1 MTLPNK
7 LSLIRIFLVPIIVAL
22 LLTDTNLSMPIALII
37 FLLAA
42 LTDWLD
48 GYIAR
53 KSKQI
58 TSLGKLLDPMADK
71 LLISSAL
78 ISLVEIARAQAW
90 IVVIIVSR
98 EIAITGLRSVA
109 ASQGVVI
116 AASKMGKYKV
126 ISEILAI
133 SFLILNKFPYL
144 GEILLYLDMI
154 LAVISGIEYIIKF
167 NKEIKL
173 TL

>member
-7 LSLIRIFLVPIIVAL
+7 ISLIRIFLVPIIVAL
-22 LLTDTNLSMPIALII
+22 LLTNTNLSMPIALII

-48 GYIAR
+48 GYLAR

-58 TSLGKLLDPMADK
+58 TILGKLLDPMADK

-90 IVVIIVSR
+90 VVVIIVSR

-133 SFLILNKFPYL
+133 SFLILDKFPYV
-144 GEILLYLDMI
+144 GEILLYIAMA
-154 LAVISGIEYIIKF
+154 LAVTSGIEYIIRF
-167 NKEIKL
+167 NKEINL

>member
-7 LSLIRIFLVPIIVAL
+7 LSFIRIFLVPILVTVL
-22 LLTDTNLSMPIALII
+22 VTHLSMPLALGI

-58 TSLGKLLDPMADK
+58 TTLGKLLDPMADK
-71 LLISSAL
+71 LLVASAL
-78 ISLVEIARAQAW
+78 ISLVEIGLAPAW
-90 IVVIIVSR
+90 IVVVIVSR

-109 ASQGVVI
+109 ASQGAII
-116 AASKMGKYKV
+116 AASKLGKYKTV
-126 ISEILAI
+126 SEIIAI
-133 SFLILNKFPYL
+133 SFLIMEIFPS
-144 GEILLYLDMI
+144 GNILLWIAMI
-154 LAVISGIEYIIKF
+154 MAVISGIEYVIKF

-173 TL
+173 TM

>member
-7 LSLIRIFLVPIIVAL
+7 ISLIRIFLVPIIVAL
-22 LLTDTNLSMPIALII
+22 LLTNTNLSMPIALIV

-48 GYIAR
+48 GYLAR

-78 ISLVEIARAQAW
+78 ISLVEIDRAQAW

-116 AASKMGKYKV
+116 AASKMGKYKAV
-126 ISEILAI
+126 SEILAI

-144 GEILLYLDMI
+144 GEILLYAAMI
-154 LAVISGIEYIIKF
+154 LAVTSGIEYIIKF
-167 NKEIKL
+167 NKETNL

>member
-1 MTLPNK
+1 
-7 LSLIRIFLVPIIVAL
+7 
-22 LLTDTNLSMPIALII
+22 MPIALII

-48 GYIAR
+48 GYLAR

-58 TSLGKLLDPMADK
+58 TILGKLLDPMADK

-90 IVVIIVSR
+90 VVVIIVSR

-133 SFLILNKFPYL
+133 SFLILDKFPYV
-144 GEILLYLDMI
+144 GEILLYIAMA
-154 LAVISGIEYIIKF
+154 LAVTSGIEYIIRF
-167 NKEIKL
+167 NKEINL